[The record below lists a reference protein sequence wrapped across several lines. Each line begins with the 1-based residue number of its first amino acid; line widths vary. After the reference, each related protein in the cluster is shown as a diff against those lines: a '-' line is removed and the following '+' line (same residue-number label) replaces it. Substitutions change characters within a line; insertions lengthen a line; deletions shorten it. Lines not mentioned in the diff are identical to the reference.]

1 MKRIAVITTKIA
13 ANHPEVDF
21 EALKQKEI
29 PIVMKWKQE
38 GIIENFFIRAD
49 TNGAML
55 IFQNMEMEQVVQNIE
70 SLPFFPYLEKVEYVD
85 FNKVF

>member
-1 MKRIAVITTKIA
+1 MKKIVVITTKIT
-13 ANHPEVDF
+13 ANHPDVDF

-29 PIVMKWKQE
+29 PVVMKWKEE
-38 GIIENFFIRAD
+38 GIVENFFIRTD

-55 IFQNMEMEQVVQNIE
+55 VFQGVEMEQVVKHIE
-70 SLPFFPYLEKVEYVD
+70 GLPFFPYLEKVEYVD

>member
-1 MKRIAVITTKIA
+1 MKRIAVITTKIS
-13 ANHPEVDF
+13 ANHPNVDF

-29 PIVMKWKQE
+29 PMVMKWKAD
-38 GIIENFFIRAD
+38 GIIENFFVRVD

-55 IFQNMEMEQVVQNIE
+55 IFQNVEMEQVVKNIE

-85 FNKVF
+85 FNKIF